1 VNVAVSVGGR
11 YHAFELAAELERR
24 GHLDRLLTC
33 YPRAQA
39 HRAGVSPERVRS
51 LIGLELGKRA
61 LRATSTAL
69 ENRCQP
75 LIHGTYD
82 RWAAGH
88 IPPSSD
94 VVVGFSGFARRTFER
109 ARRNEQLCVVERG
122 SAHIETQVELLRD
135 GYAELGLRPALP
147 HPRVIAAELA
157 EYALADRIAVP
168 SSFAARSFV
177 ERGVPAEKLIVNPY
191 GVDLTAFRPAERP
204 AEDFNVVF
212 CGLASVQKGVH
223 HLLRAFRPLAKS
235 GAKLWLIGRVLP
247 EMRPYLQRYGGAH
260 VVEHGHQPLE
270 RVAELLG
277 RAALLALPSLQD
289 GQGLVIPQAMA
300 SGLPVLASTHTGG
313 PDLLAPCDGGR
324 LFEPGDVE
332 ALREALVWFQE
343 HRDEARAIGWRG
355 ARHVA
360 RGLSWA
366 DYGERA
372 AGAYA
377 ALLGEADEQ
386 DPCDAAPVAP
396 AARRPL
402 RAAPGASQTR
412 LPRDAAFAPRPFAAN
427 RGDRSGL
434 AQRTSD

>member
-212 CGLASVQKGVH
+212 CGLAR
-223 HLLRAFRPLAKS
+223 RAFRPLAKS

-396 AARRPL
+396 
-402 RAAPGASQTR
+402 
-412 LPRDAAFAPRPFAAN
+412 

>member
-1 VNVAVSVGGR
+1 MNVAVSVGGR

-39 HRAGVSPERVRS
+39 RRVGVSSERVRS
-51 LIGLELGKRA
+51 FLGLELGKRL
-61 LRATSTAL
+61 LRASSTAL

-75 LIHGTYD
+75 LIHGAYD
-82 RWAAGH
+82 RWAARQ
-88 IPPSSD
+88 IPESSD
-94 VVVGFSGFARRTFER
+94 VVVGFSGFAQRTFER

-147 HPRVIAAELA
+147 HPRVIDAELA

-168 SSFAARSFV
+168 SRFAARSFV

-191 GVDLTAFRPAERP
+191 GVDLSSFRAPKRPAEEF
-204 AEDFNVVF
+204 AVVF

-235 GAKLWLIGRVLP
+235 GAKLWLVGRVLP

-260 VVEHGHQPLE
+260 VIEHGHQPRE
-270 RVAELLG
+270 RVADLLR
-277 RAALLALPSLQD
+277 RAALLVLPSLQD

-313 PDLLAPCDGGR
+313 PDLLPPCDAGR

-332 ALREALVWFQE
+332 ALREALIWFQE
-343 HRDEARAIGWRG
+343 HRDEARAMGLRG
-355 ARHVA
+355 ARHVTQ
-360 RGLSWA
+360 GLTWA
-366 DYGERA
+366 DYGDRA
-372 AGAYA
+372 AAAYA
-377 ALLGEADEQ
+377 RLLGEADEYAS
-386 DPCDAAPVAP
+386 PDAPPVSP
-396 AARRPL
+396 ALRRPQ
-402 RAAPGASQTR
+402 RTASSPPLSR
-412 LPRDAAFAPRPFAAN
+412 LPQDADLAPRPFAAI
-427 RGDRSGL
+427 RGDHAVL

>member
-1 VNVAVSVGGR
+1 MKVAVSVGGR

-24 GHLDRLLTC
+24 GRLDRLLTC
-33 YPRAQA
+33 YPKGQA
-39 HRAGVSPERVRS
+39 RRAGIAPEKVRS
-51 LIGLELGKRA
+51 LLGLEVAKRA
-61 LRATSTAL
+61 LRATSTRL

-75 LIHGTYD
+75 LIHGAYD
-82 RWAAGH
+82 RWAADQVPAH
-88 IPPSSD
+88 SEI
-94 VVVGFSGFARRTFER
+94 VVGFSGFAQRTFER

-122 SAHIETQVELLRD
+122 SAHIETQVELLRS
-135 GYAELGLRPALP
+135 GYAELGQQPALP
-147 HPRVIAAELA
+147 HPRVIATELA

-191 GVDLTAFRPAERP
+191 GVDLGAFRRPAQP
-204 AEDFNVVF
+204 AEDFAVVF

-235 GAKLWLIGRVLP
+235 GAKLWLVGRVLP

-260 VVEHGHQPLE
+260 VIEHGHQPRE
-270 RVAELLG
+270 RVAQLLG
-277 RAALLALPSLQD
+277 RAALLVLPSLQD

-313 PDLLAPCDGGR
+313 PDLLPPCDGGR
-324 LFEPGDVE
+324 LFAPGDVD

-343 HRDEARAIGWRG
+343 HRDEGREMGLRG

-360 RGLSWA
+360 RGLTWA
-366 DYGERA
+366 DYGDRA
-372 AGAYA
+372 TAAYA
-377 ALLGEADEQ
+377 ALLSEADEQ
-386 DPCDAAPVAP
+386 DLGTAWPVAP
-396 AARRPL
+396 AEPL
-402 RAAPGASQTR
+402 RAPARAAQRPTEQPGS
-412 LPRDAAFAPRPFAAN
+412 AALAARPFAAN

-434 AQRTSD
+434 AQRTSL